1 MAAKSKLDG
10 MSREIADR
18 AKAVF
23 GGIVNDLDG
32 LFRKL
37 GDRIG
42 NGSATQRADLLKV
55 VRALRKSLDARLG
68 ALERLVEGS
77 ATTRASAPRKK
88 RTTAARKGPVKN
100 VSARRR

>member
-10 MSREIADR
+10 MSRDIADR

-23 GGIVNDLDG
+23 GGIVNDLDR

-42 NGSATQRADLLKV
+42 NGSSSQRAELLKL
-55 VRALRKSLDARLG
+55 VRTLRKSLDTRLG
-68 ALERLVEGS
+68 ALEQLVEGGG
-77 ATTRASAPRKK
+77 TTRASAPRKK
-88 RTTAARKGPVKN
+88 KPAVRKAAPKKAAP
-100 VSARRR
+100 RRR